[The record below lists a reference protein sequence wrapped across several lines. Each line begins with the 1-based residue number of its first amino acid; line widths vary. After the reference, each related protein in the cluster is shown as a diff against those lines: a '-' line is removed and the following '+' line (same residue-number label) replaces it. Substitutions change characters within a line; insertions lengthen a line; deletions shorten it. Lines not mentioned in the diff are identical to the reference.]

1 MFSSRISGTTKIFPP
16 FPFAIYICHLHILRL
31 GFILHIYAQHH
42 IACLYVPRNPTIAC
56 LSHCSATLQWN
67 NRKLSLA
74 ARSGYCQK
82 VNFSCVSLSASQEV
96 IFTAV
101 FVICLMSYVCT
112 QALFVPAQKSTIKN
126 TSICAF
132 AIAFTI
138 GKVLYV
144 YVCSKHRRLACLRH
158 NRKLSRTSLEG
169 ETAVLL

>member
-96 IFTAV
+96 IFTGV
-101 FVICLMSYVCT
+101 FVIYLMSYVCT
-112 QALFVPAQKSTIKN
+112 RPFVVPTQKSTFNLCFCIYIHN
-126 TSICAF
+126 WQST
-132 AIAFTI
+132 
-138 GKVLYV
+138 
-144 YVCSKHRRLACLRH
+144 VC
-158 NRKLSRTSLEG
+158 
-169 ETAVLL
+169 LL